1 MIHQLYYT
9 KVDLSSAEIDIYLPE
24 YKIGIEYDGAYFH
37 KGDTA
42 EKRERRKQEKFDKL
56 GITLVREG

>member
-1 MIHQLYYT
+1 M
-9 KVDLSSAEIDIYLPE
+9 DLSSAAIDIYLPE

-42 EKRERRKQEKFDKL
+42 EKRKRRKQEKLDKL
-56 GITLVREG
+56 GISLIREG

>member
-1 MIHQLYYT
+1 M
-9 KVDLSSAEIDIYLPE
+9 SSAEIDIHLPE

-42 EKRERRKQEKFDKL
+42 EKRNGENKKNS
-56 GITLVREG
+56 IS